1 MGWII
6 APYADSAVLT
16 IEQEYNKLYTVEYLG
31 NVVGGRPVLY
41 CNVPMAELKKYAALT
56 ILKGE
61 VR

>member
-1 MGWII
+1 M
-6 APYADSAVLT
+6 
-16 IEQEYNKLYTVEYLG
+16 EYLG

-61 VR
+61 VSYHYIFWDYIL